1 MTDREIQLLLSV
13 PEFRQFLFEA
23 IQLAGIW
30 EPANGHDPRDLALF
44 EGRRSLGLE
53 LLQLADRGQ
62 PKALR
67 TPEALATLNA
77 IILTALN
84 PPSKPE
90 EKKHADRYD
99 DIPD

>member
-1 MTDREIQLLLSV
+1 MTDRDVQLLLSV

-30 EPANGHDPRDLALF
+30 VPANGHDSRDLAF
-44 EGRRSLGLE
+44 AEGRRSLGLD

-67 TPEALATLNA
+67 TPEALATINA

-90 EKKHADRYD
+90 EKKRADRYD